1 MSTQKICIIGD
12 GLTGLSAAAIL
23 SQDNVKIDLYVGDK
37 NFNKSIHDT
46 RTTAVSESS
55 YQFIKQKLNI
65 NKKSLFWPCEEIN
78 LFIEN
83 NKDFNNFLNFK
94 KKKSYVYFSK

>member
-1 MSTQKICIIGD
+1 MNKQKICIIGD

-23 SQDNVKIDLYVGDK
+23 SQDNIKIDLFVGNK
-37 NFNKSIHDT
+37 NYNKSRSDT

-65 NKKSLFWPCEEIN
+65 AVAFSLFQTCSPG
-78 LFIEN
+78 
-83 NKDFNNFLNFK
+83 K
-94 KKKSYVYFSK
+94 KHTYN